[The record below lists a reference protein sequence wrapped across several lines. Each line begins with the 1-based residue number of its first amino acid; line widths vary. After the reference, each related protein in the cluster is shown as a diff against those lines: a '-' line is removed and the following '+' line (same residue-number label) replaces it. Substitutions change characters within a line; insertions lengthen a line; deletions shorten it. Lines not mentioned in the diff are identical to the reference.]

1 MPFKKPKEKEDAG
14 GDSRQRPAAAHKGVA
29 AKAKAKE
36 GAAKKGGA
44 KESKRDEAQGAA
56 VDGGAAAVDGGAASR
71 SETRTEVH
79 DEGAAALPLPSKHSA
94 AGDEQEGVAAAGGE
108 QEGAAAAGGE

>member
-14 GDSRQRPAAAHKGVA
+14 GESKQRASAAHKGVA

-36 GAAKKGGA
+36 GGAKKGGA

-94 AGDEQEGVAAAGGE
+94 GVEQA
-108 QEGAAAAGGE
+108 GAAAAGGE

>member
-1 MPFKKPKEKEDAG
+1 VPFKKPKEKEDAG
-14 GDSRQRPAAAHKGVA
+14 GESKQRASAAHKGVA

-44 KESKRDEAQGAA
+44 KESKRDEAQDAA
-56 VDGGAAAVDGGAASR
+56 AKESKRDEAQDAAVDGGAASR

-94 AGDEQEGVAAAGGE
+94 AGDEQEG
-108 QEGAAAAGGE
+108 AAAAGGE